1 MKKVTKILI
10 SVLFCLVLGVS
21 SVWAD
26 LADFPS
32 ALGVFGGMSPSANS
46 GYGGLHYQ
54 RWFSKFG
61 IQAEGGI
68 FYVPASKDL
77 NYSIVLDGLF
87 PVYNNDFSEKLGG
100 RVYLFGSAGHNASTF
115 LVPEVGVWDET
126 TSDYKITA
134 PEQRYFNPKIFAA
147 LGIGIEVVLFQHFSI
162 PLHFGYAADIPV
174 NNLPGNELYIGFTFG
189 GGLRYRF

>member
-1 MKKVTKILI
+1 
-10 SVLFCLVLGVS
+10 
-21 SVWAD
+21 
-26 LADFPS
+26 
-32 ALGVFGGMSPSANS
+32 
-46 GYGGLHYQ
+46 
-54 RWFSKFG
+54 
-61 IQAEGGI
+61 
-68 FYVPASKDL
+68 VPASKDL

-147 LGIGIEVVLFQHFSI
+147 LGIGIEVVLFQHFCISVMQQI
-162 PLHFGYAADIPV
+162 FL
-174 NNLPGNELYIGFTFG
+174 
-189 GGLRYRF
+189 